1 MNTIINIP
9 NLQGNAT
16 PYIANVL
23 QALDKN
29 ANITISFAKG
39 IYTFDKTGCSAKEI
53 PVGYLSKSQKNIIFL
68 LDKIEN
74 LTIDGNGSTFMFTD
88 RLFPFALLNCRN
100 ITLKNFII
108 DFSFCRY
115 CQGTVLNSDENSF
128 ELAIDR
134 NAFQYSINA
143 KGNVV
148 FASGSDSFS
157 TADLPILI
165 GNTIIGKAPWDYI
178 FAGEDDQDK
187 SKLATSFIETDAE
200 ETDAGIRFNYRSNS
214 RRLKLD
220 INDLVFFNYEPRAN
234 INILMYECEKIA
246 IQNVKM
252 YRSGGMGIVGEFSKN
267 ILIDGLQVI
276 VPATRNDFFSLT
288 ADSMFF
294 THCYGDVT
302 VRNSRVE
309 KTIDDALNIHG
320 FYTEVAQVDGKK
332 LILNEGLFSHKG
344 TKIGYVG
351 NLLQFYNRDT
361 QNFVG
366 EAIIEEINISDN
378 ESFELLMDR
387 ELFFVGEGDLVE
399 NDTLSA
405 NFLFENNHLYHCP
418 QVRASDNGKLIIR
431 NNIFE
436 ECIALLVDDLIDYWR
451 ETGCVND
458 LTISNNTF
466 INTPWAGGDNG
477 AINIFTTRI
486 PTCEVR
492 HKNIKITNNIFKNT
506 ANNPVQIKVE
516 YADNVIIENNSFACG
531 NMDKLITVKSCN
543 DLKIENNQIK
553 D

>member
-29 ANITISFAKG
+29 ANITISFARG
-39 IYTFDKTGCSAKEI
+39 IYTFDKTGCSVKEI

-134 NAFQYSINA
+134 NAFQYSINE

-234 INILMYECEKIA
+234 INILMYECEKTA

-294 THCYGDVT
+294 THCYGDVI

-332 LILNEGLFSHKG
+332 LILKEGLFSHKG

-506 ANNPVQIKVE
+506 ENNPVQIKIE